1 MNLGWIQLQI
11 QLFWS
16 NFCADV
22 GPQKLEIFT
31 SLSVYSILL
40 GLGKVKVPYQHE
52 SDRDGDMSTYRLC
65 LPNPSRRGDRFLR
78 KQLIS
83 TIIGEFR

>member
-1 MNLGWIQLQI
+1 MTLGWIQLQI

-40 GLGKVKVPYQHE
+40 GVGRVKVPYWHE
-52 SDRDGDMSTYRLC
+52 SDRDGDILC
-65 LPNPSRRGDRFLR
+65 PDIDFVSQIPVVAE
-78 KQLIS
+78 
-83 TIIGEFR
+83 IGLLAVKLFR